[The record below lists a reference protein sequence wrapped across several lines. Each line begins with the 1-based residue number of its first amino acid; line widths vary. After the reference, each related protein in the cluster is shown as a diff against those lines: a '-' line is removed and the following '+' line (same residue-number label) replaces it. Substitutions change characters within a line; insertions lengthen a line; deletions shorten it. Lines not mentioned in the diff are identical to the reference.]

1 MIFGIDEAGRGC
13 VIGPLVLCRAGCE
26 RSQEKELLKLGV
38 KDSKRL
44 SAKAREA
51 LEAPVRELCDIK
63 THHLSAVQITHKMDS
78 LNLNDIEAEAIGE
91 MLSDAPPNS
100 QVFIDSPDNVPIKF
114 AARVQRLFH
123 ATPARAGA
131 APARASVLPHLVC
144 ENKAEDRYPVV
155 AAASIIAK
163 VERDREIEKIKKI
176 VGHDFNS
183 GYTSDPITIA
193 YLARHAQDE
202 VLRPYIRWKWATME
216 NLRQKKMSDF

>member
-26 RSQEKELLKLGV
+26 PHEEKELLKLGV
-38 KDSKRL
+38 KDSKKL
-44 SAKAREA
+44 NAKQREA

-63 THHLSAVQITHKMDS
+63 NHHLSAVQLTKKMDS
-78 LNLNDIEAEAIGE
+78 LNLNDIEAECIGL
-91 MLSDAPPNS
+91 MLEDASPDS

-114 AARVQRLFH
+114 AARIRRFLP
-123 ATPARAGA
+123 T
-131 APARASVLPHLVC
+131 SPHLVC
-144 ENKAEDRYPVV
+144 ENKAEDRYPIV

-183 GYTSDPITIA
+183 GYTSDPLTIA
-193 YLARHAQDE
+193 YLARHAQEE
-202 VLRPYIRWKWATME
+202 VVRPYIRWKWATME